1 MQPVYTSPSK
11 LYPSRCY
18 RTHLIS
24 DLVPGEQA
32 TLAGRITH
40 LASKKEGH
48 LTDETG
54 CVNFHLPTHLL
65 NTNLGDILELD
76 GIWAPPKFQASKLR
90 MLAPA
95 IGKFSFSARPVR
107 KNLQIRAQIL
117 SSIRR
122 FFESNSFLE
131 VETPLLVTSPGMEP
145 NLTAFETSC
154 RTEVRNRKLYLS
166 PSPEYAMKRL
176 LATGLEKIYQISKA
190 FRDESIGSLHNP
202 EFTLL
207 EWYRAYADY
216 GTIMAD
222 AEKLIYGLGQEITGS
237 SYLHFRDRKVDLTP
251 PWERMTVREAMVYY
265 SGIQVD
271 PDEDLNAFILEA
283 QEKGHTS
290 VHIDDPYEMA
300 FFKVFLEAVEDKLG
314 RTKPTLL
321 VDYPA
326 SMAALSK
333 RKLKQPNLAERF
345 EIYIAGMEL
354 ANAFTEL
361 NDPIEQRSRL
371 ESEAILRHAEGNS
384 VYPLDE
390 QFLNSLESGLPPS
403 GGIALGLDRLIM
415 LFTNTRK
422 IKEVIAFPFPE
433 L

>member
-1 MQPVYTSPSK
+1 
-11 LYPSRCY
+11 
-18 RTHLIS
+18 
-24 DLVPGEQA
+24 
-32 TLAGRITH
+32 
-40 LASKKEGH
+40 
-48 LTDETG
+48 
-54 CVNFHLPTHLL
+54 
-65 NTNLGDILELD
+65 
-76 GIWAPPKFQASKLR
+76 
-90 MLAPA
+90 
-95 IGKFSFSARPVR
+95 
-107 KNLQIRAQIL
+107 
-117 SSIRR
+117 
-122 FFESNSFLE
+122 
-131 VETPLLVTSPGMEP
+131 
-145 NLTAFETSC
+145 
-154 RTEVRNRKLYLS
+154 
-166 PSPEYAMKRL
+166 
-176 LATGLEKIYQISKA
+176 
-190 FRDESIGSLHNP
+190 
-202 EFTLL
+202 
-207 EWYRAYADY
+207 
-216 GTIMAD
+216 MAD